1 MEPLLSRNE
10 LEEPV
15 TQHMRRD
22 FVQFEESWT
31 VGQALDD
38 LRQRSTMGRIIY
50 FYVVDAEGRLRG
62 VVPTRRLL
70 LSPAETRLGDI
81 MVSPVISIPETA
93 TVLEACEFFTF
104 HRLLAFP
111 VVDTKQRILGLVD
124 VELYTRELGEIE
136 LKENNDD
143 LFQLIGVHLTEAQQR
158 SPIQAARRRFPWL
171 LANIGGGLLAAGITD
186 LYRDVSSLPLVVP
199 FIPIVLALAE
209 SVTIQSVSLT
219 IQALHGRRGSWRTLL
234 PRMSREGITG
244 LFLGTACGLIVGLVS
259 LIWKDS
265 WSAAVSLLTGI
276 GTAVACAA
284 VIGLTMPLMLRL
296 LRCDPQVAAGPLA
309 LATTDTVTLIFY
321 FSLAR
326 MFLPSGT

>member
-1 MEPLLSRNE
+1 MEPVLSRNE

-22 FVQFEESWT
+22 FVLFDESWT
-31 VGQALDD
+31 VQQALED
-38 LRQRSTMGRIIY
+38 LRRKTTMGRILY

-70 LSPAETRLGDI
+70 LSDASTRLGDI
-81 MVSPVISIPETA
+81 MVTPVISIPDTA
-93 TVLEACEFFTF
+93 TVLEACEFFTL

-111 VVDTKQRILGLVD
+111 VVDAKQRIVGLVD

-136 LKENNDD
+136 LKESNED

-158 SPIQAARRRFPWL
+158 SPLQAARRRFPWL
-171 LANIGGGLLAAGITD
+171 LANIGGGLLAALITD
-186 LYRDVSSLPLVVP
+186 LFNDVSALPVVVP

-219 IQALHGRRGSWRTLL
+219 VQALHGRRGSWRTLL
-234 PRMSREGITG
+234 PRMSREGVTG
-244 LFLGTACGLIVGLVS
+244 LLLGTACGLIVGLVG
-259 LIWKDS
+259 LVWKDS
-265 WSAAVSLLTGI
+265 WVAAATLLGGI
-276 GTAVACAA
+276 GITVACAA
-284 VIGLTMPLMLRL
+284 VIGLTMPLVLRL

-309 LATTDTVTLIFY
+309 LASTDTVTLIIY
-321 FSLAR
+321 FSIGRTLLSA
-326 MFLPSGT
+326 